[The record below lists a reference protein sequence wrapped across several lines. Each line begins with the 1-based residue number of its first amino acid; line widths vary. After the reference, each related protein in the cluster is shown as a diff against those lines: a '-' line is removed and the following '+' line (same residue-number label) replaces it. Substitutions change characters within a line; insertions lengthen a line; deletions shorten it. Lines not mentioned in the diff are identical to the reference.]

1 MAGASVPAAM
11 EVLAAAGVTLVAMA
25 AKVRVAAKVRL
36 VAREVEGS
44 VVGGGRRTPA
54 GRCGFWSQRW
64 WMNVGFWNQRWW
76 ADLGDAARR
85 RRRRRR
91 RRRGYNGG
99 EDVVAR
105 AGEGVEGR
113 RGLAMCG

>member
-1 MAGASVPAAM
+1 MAGASVAAVM
-11 EVLAAAGVTLVAMA
+11 EVLAAAGVTVVAMA

-44 VVGGGRRTPA
+44 VVGGGHRTPA

-64 WMNVGFWNQRWW
+64 W
-76 ADLGDAARR
+76 ADLGDATRR

-91 RRRGYNGG
+91 RRRGYGGG

>member
-1 MAGASVPAAM
+1 MAGASVAAVM
-11 EVLAAAGVTLVAMA
+11 EVLAAAGVTVVAMA
-25 AKVRVAAKVRL
+25 AKVRVTAKVRVAAKVRL

-64 WMNVGFWNQRWW
+64 W
-76 ADLGDAARR
+76 ADLGDATRR

-91 RRRGYNGG
+91 RRRGYSGA

-105 AGEGVEGR
+105 ADEGVEGR

>member
-1 MAGASVPAAM
+1 MAGASVAAAI
-11 EVLAAAGVTLVAMA
+11 EVLAAAGGTVVAM
-25 AKVRVAAKVRL
+25 AAKVRL

-44 VVGGGRRTPA
+44 EVEGSAVGGGRRTPA

-64 WMNVGFWNQRWW
+64 W
-76 ADLGDAARR
+76 ADLGDATRR

-91 RRRGYNGG
+91 RRRGYSGA

-105 AGEGVEGR
+105 ADEGVEGR

>member
-1 MAGASVPAAM
+1 MAGASVAAAI
-11 EVLAAAGVTLVAMA
+11 EVLAAAGVTVVAMA

-44 VVGGGRRTPA
+44 VVGGGLRTPA

-64 WMNVGFWNQRWW
+64 W
-76 ADLGDAARR
+76 ADLGDATRR

-91 RRRGYNGG
+91 RRRGYGGG

>member
-1 MAGASVPAAM
+1 MAGASVAAVM
-11 EVLAAAGVTLVAMA
+11 EVLAAAGVTVVAMA
-25 AKVRVAAKVRL
+25 AKVL

-64 WMNVGFWNQRWW
+64 W
-76 ADLGDAARR
+76 ADLGDATRR

-91 RRRGYNGG
+91 RRRGYSGG

-105 AGEGVEGR
+105 ADEGVEGR

>member
-1 MAGASVPAAM
+1 MAGASVAAVM
-11 EVLAAAGVTLVAMA
+11 EVLAAAGVTVVAMA

-44 VVGGGRRTPA
+44 VVGGGLRTPA

-64 WMNVGFWNQRWW
+64 W
-76 ADLGDAARR
+76 ADLGDATR

-91 RRRGYNGG
+91 RRRGYGGG

>member
-1 MAGASVPAAM
+1 MAGASVAAVM
-11 EVLAAAGVTLVAMA
+11 EVLAAAGVTVVAMA

-44 VVGGGRRTPA
+44 EVEGSAVGGGRRTPA

-64 WMNVGFWNQRWW
+64 W
-76 ADLGDAARR
+76 ADLGDATRR

-91 RRRGYNGG
+91 RRRGYSGG

-105 AGEGVEGR
+105 ADEGVEGR

>member
-1 MAGASVPAAM
+1 MAGASVAAAM
-11 EVLAAAGVTLVAMA
+11 EVLAAAGVTVVAMA
-25 AKVRVAAKVRL
+25 AKVRMAAKGRVAAKVRL

-64 WMNVGFWNQRWW
+64 W
-76 ADLGDAARR
+76 ADLGDATRR

-91 RRRGYNGG
+91 RRRGYSGA

-105 AGEGVEGR
+105 ADEGVEGR